1 MMKPLKGKRMT
12 KIFIDTGKVA
22 DLTLDLDKQ
31 TNEFYSAFNSYVK
44 RSKMISWEGI
54 DAEAYAEIIKSQE
67 PDIKNIYQDMQD
79 FNKAIRELALSIDQ
93 VNNRVRSQSGSR

>member
-1 MMKPLKGKRMT
+1 MMKPLKGKKMT

-31 TNEFYSAFNSYVK
+31 TNEFYSAFNSFVK

-54 DAEAYAEIIKSQE
+54 DADAYAEIIKSQE

-79 FNKAIRELALSIDQ
+79 FNKAIRELALDIDR
-93 VNNRVRSQSGSR
+93 VNSRVRSRNGGR

>member
-31 TNEFYSAFNSYVK
+31 TNEFYSAFNSFVK

-54 DAEAYAEIIKSQE
+54 DADAYAEIIKSQE

-79 FNKAIRELALSIDQ
+79 FNKAIRELALDIDR
-93 VNNRVRSQSGSR
+93 VNSRVRSRNGGR